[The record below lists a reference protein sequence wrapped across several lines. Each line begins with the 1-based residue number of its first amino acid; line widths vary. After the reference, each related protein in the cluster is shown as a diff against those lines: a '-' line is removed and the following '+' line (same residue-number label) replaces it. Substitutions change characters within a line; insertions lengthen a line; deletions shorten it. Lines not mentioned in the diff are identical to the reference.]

1 MKRYL
6 IVLIALCCS
15 HELMAQACC
24 SGGGGNPI
32 AGAAATGVLSKYQL
46 EVSTSYQ
53 YTYSDAYFQNAKQ
66 LDTVSDK
73 LTSSYMFLR
82 TDYGLSDQLT
92 LSVASGYYFDRS
104 LAKESGDVEKSSGFG
119 DLIIF
124 PRYDVYNKSDDR
136 GRTELT
142 LGLGLKI
149 PLGSHNDS
157 LFSFHNPL
165 LNTDMYIP
173 KVATVQTTTGSQDL
187 MFYSFIYRD
196 FKLSKLKFFMSSIYI
211 KKGYNASGQKFGDY
225 ASVGLFV
232 SKSTFKRWAYT
243 AQFKGEWIGQLQ
255 LADGIDVYA
264 SNAKPA
270 ATGSKKLFFVPQ
282 VSYSKN
288 NFSYFLTSE
297 LPLYQNL
304 TGVQM
309 ASNFQVTLGLSYRF
323 LVKEEENGFLKT
335 LD

>member
-1 MKRYL
+1 MRYL
-6 IVLIALCCS
+6 IALIALCFS
-15 HELMAQACC
+15 HELIAQACC

-32 AGAAATGVLSKYQL
+32 AGAAATGVLSKNQL

-53 YTYSDAYFQNAKQ
+53 YTYSDAYFQNSKQ

-73 LTSSYMFLR
+73 LASSYMFLR

-92 LSVASGYYFDRS
+92 LSLASGYYFDRS
-104 LAKESGDVEKSSGFG
+104 LEKENGDTEKSNGFG

-124 PRYDVYNKSDDR
+124 PRYDVYNKSNSS

-157 LFSFHNPL
+157 LFSFHNQL
-165 LNTDMYIP
+165 LNTDVYIP

-196 FKLSKLKFFMSSIYI
+196 FKISKLKFFMSSIYI

-225 ASVGLFV
+225 ASIGLFV
-232 SKSTFKRWAYT
+232 SKSTFNRWAYT
-243 AQFKGEWIGQLQ
+243 AQLKGEWIGQLQ
-255 LADGIDVYA
+255 LAEGIDVYA
-264 SNAKPA
+264 SNAKPS
-270 ATGSKKLFFVPQ
+270 ATGSKKLFFIPQ
-282 VSYSKN
+282 LSYSYK
-288 NFSYFLTSE
+288 NFSYYITGE
-297 LPLYQNL
+297 LPLYQHLN
-304 TGVQM
+304 GVQIGS
-309 ASNFQVTLGLSYRF
+309 AYQLTAGLSYRF
-323 LVKEEENGFLKT
+323 LVKKEENGFLKT